1 MNTNRWEMRVKEKRV
16 YCVEVEV
23 EVEVEVV
30 CDRPEID
37 APLH

>member
-1 MNTNRWEMRVKEKRV
+1 MSPSVCEAC
-16 YCVEVEV
+16 CVEVEV
-23 EVEVEVV
+23 EAEVEVV